1 MYTFWAHIL
10 RCGVVIKLQWKLLS
24 RLKFI
29 WCTLNQCIQWIN
41 NYYHID
47 TDKKSD
53 PCLALDAVQHW
64 MYTMN
69 TCITVAALMTKP
81 IERERERARSEE
93 EVPEQSPWIMHTKNW
108 LNYIVAVIMSYLPNF
123 LFIHWICERF
133 AGINYTIQSIWIIW
147 NCCCCCFFHFHLVRS
162 LIHKRAKTK
171 PKLKSHI

>member
-1 MYTFWAHIL
+1 M
-10 RCGVVIKLQWKLLS
+10 
-24 RLKFI
+24 
-29 WCTLNQCIQWIN
+29 N

-93 EVPEQSPWIMHTKNW
+93 EVPEQSP
-108 LNYIVAVIMSYLPNF
+108 
-123 LFIHWICERF
+123 
-133 AGINYTIQSIWIIW
+133 
-147 NCCCCCFFHFHLVRS
+147 
-162 LIHKRAKTK
+162 
-171 PKLKSHI
+171 